1 MEWKWPTADEKYLAN
16 FITDNTVNLLNKLP
30 ESHFD
35 LVQNPEGRRKLVEVI
50 YQTLI
55 QKKIYYAWEK
65 YHPDDAI
72 QRIRKPNEIL
82 SSPGEGT
89 CLDLALL
96 FCGVCLGY
104 DLLPLIIII
113 KHHALVAVSLNHRCG
128 EWNGHGRERK
138 YFNKQDLF
146 AGQDN
151 LETLQNLIAYG
162 AYIAI
167 ECTGFASSKTLR
179 GSQPEEIERTEEGFL
194 TFERAIEAGSEQLNN
209 KDRPFKYAID
219 IAVAHYSWKIKSEI
233 ALSDEEINT
242 VGLTN
247 SNQYL
252 QVIQERL
259 RIVPNLFQTG
269 LCKGRLLSP
278 SESEYFVSHGFP
290 PDLLNDWRN
299 TLEKTFTQANNN
311 AESPKP
317 YFYGD
322 KLEGGYRL
330 CSICEKLYTTRFSMF
345 LLPSSQDRNVY
356 FELGIAIGL
365 GAPFFL
371 IQAQNADIPL
381 ILEGLNR
388 YIGGS
393 FRTIRR
399 ELAGKIQE
407 YNFGVVHFTAD
418 LPSNISQAKYLIAAG
433 EIEDEDFEGSI
444 TDALSSNYP
453 HIEATSLTQ
462 ILAASSGASTML
474 QQLVESIQTS
484 RFAIYRVDE
493 ECSATTFL
501 ALGISIGLNKPF
513 LMIHRSNRTVP
524 LDLRGMSMYNFPNF
538 VTLEKEIILKHQDF
552 FTRNTK

>member
-1 MEWKWPTADEKYLAN
+1 MEWTWSKANEKSLAQFVTDEA
-16 FITDNTVNLLNKLP
+16 FNLLKLP

-35 LVQNPEGRRKLVEVI
+35 LEQNSEGRRKLVRVI
-50 YQTLI
+50 YEALI
-55 QKKIYYAWEK
+55 EKKINYASAK
-65 YHPDDAI
+65 YHEDKAV

-96 FCGVCLGY
+96 FCGICLGCN
-104 DLLPLIIII
+104 LLPLIIII
-113 KHHALVAVSLNHRCG
+113 KSHALVAVSLNYQLR
-128 EWNGHGRERK
+128 EWNEYGRERQN
-138 YFNKQDLF
+138 FNKQELF
-146 AGQDN
+146 TGEAN
-151 LETLQNLIAYG
+151 LKTLQNLIDYD

-179 GSQPEEIERTEEGFL
+179 GSQPEELERKEDGFL
-194 TFERAIEAGSEQLNN
+194 TFERAVKAGSEQLNN

-233 ALSDEEINT
+233 VLTDEEINT
-242 VGLTN
+242 VGLIN
-247 SNQYL
+247 PNQYL
-252 QVIQERL
+252 QVIKERL

-278 SESEYFVSHGFP
+278 SPNEYFVSHGFP
-290 PDLLNDWRN
+290 ADLLDEWRN
-299 TLEKTFTQANNN
+299 TLTKTFTQANSD
-311 AESPKP
+311 EETPKP

-330 CSICEKLYTTRFSMF
+330 CSICDKLYTTRFSMF

-371 IQAQNADIPL
+371 IQSQNADIPT

-407 YNFGVVHFTAD
+407 YDFGVVRFTANS
-418 LPSNISQAKYLIAAG
+418 PSASSEAKYLIAAG
-433 EIEDEDFEGSI
+433 EFEDEDFEGSI
-444 TDALSSNYP
+444 TDAVSSMYP
-453 HIEATSLTQ
+453 HLEA
-462 ILAASSGASTML
+462 IPLAKALGVSSGANTML

-501 ALGISIGLNKPF
+501 ALGLSIGLNKPF
-513 LMIHRSNRTVP
+513 LMMHRKNATVP

-538 VTLEKEIILKHQDF
+538 STLEKEIILKHPDF
-552 FTRNTK
+552 FKKNTR

>member
-1 MEWKWPTADEKYLAN
+1 MEWTWSKANEKSLAQ
-16 FITDNTVNLLNKLP
+16 FITDQAVNLLKLP

-35 LVQNPEGRRKLVEVI
+35 LVQNPEGRRKLIEVI

-55 QKKIYYAWEK
+55 EKKIYYAWEK
-65 YHPDDAI
+65 YNPDDAI

-96 FCGVCLGY
+96 FCGICLGY
-104 DLLPLIIII
+104 DLLPLLIII
-113 KHHALVAVSLNHRCG
+113 KHHALVAVSLNHQRK
-128 EWNGHGRERK
+128 EWNGYGSERNL
-138 YFNKQDLF
+138 FNQQELF
-146 AGQDN
+146 AGEQN
-151 LETLQNLIAYG
+151 LEKLRKLVSDG

-167 ECTGFASSKTLR
+167 ECTGFANTKSFR
-179 GSQPEEIERTEEGFL
+179 GVQPEEIERTEDGFL
-194 TFERAIEAGSEQLNN
+194 TFERAEKAGSEQLNN

-233 ALSDEEINT
+233 ALSPEEINT
-242 VGLTN
+242 VGLIN
-247 SNQYL
+247 PNQYL
-252 QVIQERL
+252 QVIKERL

-278 SESEYFVSHGFP
+278 SPNEYFVSHGFP

-299 TLEKTFTQANNN
+299 TLEKTFTQANGNG
-311 AESPKP
+311 ESPTP

-371 IQAQNADIPL
+371 IQAQNADIPT

-407 YNFGVVHFTAD
+407 YDFGVVRFTTD
-418 LPSNISQAKYLIAAG
+418 LPPASSEAKYLIAAG
-433 EIEDEDFEGSI
+433 GYEDEDFEGTI
-444 TDALSSNYP
+444 TDTLSSIYP
-453 HIEATSLTQ
+453 HLEA
-462 ILAASSGASTML
+462 IPLAEALGVSSGANTML

-493 ECSATTFL
+493 ECSATSFL

-513 LMIHRSNRTVP
+513 LMMHKSNGTVP
-524 LDLRGMSMYNFPNF
+524 LDLRGMSMYNFSNF
-538 VTLEKEIILKHQDF
+538 STLEKEIIPKHKNF
-552 FTRNTK
+552 FENNTK